1 MGTNCEY
8 IAPGGRM
15 QRFRARASG
24 WSDPRRPCHAEVIE
38 FTVFSPVSAPFPPPR
53 GSGSSTTQSITSRE
67 VISTLCEPWLCPHGS
82 IVGGG
87 GAPKLEK
94 LTLSGSLNIH
104 RGRLVTPVQAS
115 FYFIARFGHNA
126 LKRLLGTVR
135 ALLPG
140 LYR

>member
-1 MGTNCEY
+1 M
-8 IAPGGRM
+8 IL
-15 QRFRARASG
+15 
-24 WSDPRRPCHAEVIE
+24 
-38 FTVFSPVSAPFPPPR
+38 
-53 GSGSSTTQSITSRE
+53 TS
-67 VISTLCEPWLCPHGS
+67 CEPWLCPHGS

-140 LYR
+140 LYDRFKCVSLIDISVTDNKSLRIRWANIDS